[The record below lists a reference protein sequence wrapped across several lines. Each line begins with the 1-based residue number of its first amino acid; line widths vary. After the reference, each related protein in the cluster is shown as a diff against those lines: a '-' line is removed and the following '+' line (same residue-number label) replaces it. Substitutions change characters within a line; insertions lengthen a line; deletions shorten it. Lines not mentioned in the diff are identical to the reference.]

1 MIDSEKYE
9 SRVCFAK
16 YQNQRTP
23 CNFLEGFI
31 HFIRD
36 CIALNIS
43 ADCHFQL
50 KNMFKAKRKTENQLI
65 RFVWSRNLQYDFYL
79 LLETEAKNPFSFKN
93 QKPVWEEISKILKE
107 SDLKMKVTDRSCR
120 DRVNDL
126 LKKHRKEE
134 GVIIRS

>member
-1 MIDSEKYE
+1 
-9 SRVCFAK
+9 
-16 YQNQRTP
+16 
-23 CNFLEGFI
+23 
-31 HFIRD
+31 
-36 CIALNIS
+36 
-43 ADCHFQL
+43 
-50 KNMFKAKRKTENQLI
+50 MFKAKRKTENQLI
-65 RFVWSRNLQYDFYL
+65 RFVWSRNIQYDFYL